1 MKPKLTKR
9 VSYRSGFRGE
19 DIPCIIIQ
27 GKFLQRFGFK
37 TGDTIAIEYKDKEIA
52 ISNK

>member
-1 MKPKLTKR
+1 MRPKKTKR

-19 DIPCIIIQ
+19 EIPCIIIQ

-37 TGDTIAIEYKDKEIA
+37 TGDTVAIDYKHKEIA